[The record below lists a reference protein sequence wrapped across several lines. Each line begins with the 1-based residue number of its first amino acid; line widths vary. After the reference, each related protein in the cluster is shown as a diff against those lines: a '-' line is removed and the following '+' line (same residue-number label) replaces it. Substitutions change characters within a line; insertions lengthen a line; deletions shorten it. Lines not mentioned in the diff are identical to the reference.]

1 MKKLKTWLFMLKY
14 RFIIG
19 LIHNIKVSN
28 AYWVILKMLTKQ
40 LGKQCRISMIKLL
53 VMQLQQLKTI
63 KVLSI
68 YQKYKIE
75 MHI

>member
-14 RFIIG
+14 RFIIN
-19 LIHNIKVSN
+19 LIHNIKVSS

-40 LGKQCRISMIKLL
+40 LDKQSRTCRIKLL
-53 VMQLQQLKTI
+53 VMPLQQLKKI